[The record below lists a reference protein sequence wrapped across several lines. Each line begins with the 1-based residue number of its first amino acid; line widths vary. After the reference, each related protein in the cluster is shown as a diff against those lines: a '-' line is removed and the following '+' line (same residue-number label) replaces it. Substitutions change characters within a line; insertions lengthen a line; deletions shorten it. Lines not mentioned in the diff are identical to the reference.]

1 LRQIESAWDLP
12 GTAGTVDELPSAT
25 CRRALLDDL
34 GIDAR
39 PRRAL
44 VINHIAGP
52 VGTIEY
58 VFDCGE
64 QLYVHTG
71 EKGWVKSFPLS
82 HVRNVV
88 AADRIDI
95 VESALRAQ
103 RFGLTEYL
111 ENGCCNPA
119 RPPEHPNPDLE
130 HDFYCREV
138 LSGHTEVNIIAETTN
153 VLAYHHTRPA
163 YPVHVVVIP
172 KTHIPSLV
180 TTEPGDAPILLEL
193 MGVVRDVAAEL
204 ERTHGRCRVL
214 TNLGRYQ
221 DSKHLHWHVFVSS

>member
-1 LRQIESAWDLP
+1 M
-12 GTAGTVDELPSAT
+12 
-25 CRRALLDDL
+25 
-34 GIDAR
+34 
-39 PRRAL
+39 RAL
-44 VINHIAGP
+44 VIDHIAGP

-64 QLYVHTG
+64 QLDVGTDG
-71 EKGWVKSFPLS
+71 EASVKSFPLS
-82 HVRNVV
+82 HLRNVV

-103 RFGLTEYL
+103 LFGLTEYL
-111 ENGCCNPA
+111 ENGRCNSA
-119 RPPEHPNPDLE
+119 RPPEHPKPDLE
-130 HDFYCREV
+130 NDFYCREV
-138 LSGHTEVNIIAETTN
+138 LSGHTEVDIIAETTN

-180 TTEPGDAPILLEL
+180 TTGAGDGPILLEL

-204 ERTHGRCRVL
+204 ERTHGRCRVV
-214 TNLGRYQ
+214 TNLGKYQ